1 MQTLIE
7 TLIAKTNPI
16 TKTII
21 STIPKVINSTGKNKS
36 RYHTVATFLMEKI
49 MCYNHIKKEKYTMRD
64 VSGLSLTPKEFKQLL
79 IELFDGKQFKRK
91 EAIDSICQYWKE
103 QGGTVEEK
111 DYVSVFKRACKML
124 ENEGIYNKGYGVW
137 VLKYKKET
145 VEVFQASVNDN
156 TKTYVI
162 DKEIGNG
169 DSAVYIYY
177 YDSYKELAELRNEVY
192 FACKIGRTDTDPI
205 QRVYSQMGTCFP
217 EKPHI
222 ALVINCENSLELETA
237 LHAVLKFKHK
247 QMSNSPGKE
256 WFLTNPQ
263 EVEEIY
269 YSIQ

>member
-1 MQTLIE
+1 
-7 TLIAKTNPI
+7 
-16 TKTII
+16 
-21 STIPKVINSTGKNKS
+21 
-36 RYHTVATFLMEKI
+36 
-49 MCYNHIKKEKYTMRD
+49 MRD
-64 VSGLSLTPKEFKQLL
+64 VLGLTLTPKEFKQLL
-79 IELFDGKQFKRK
+79 IELFDGKQFSRK
-91 EAIDSICQYWKE
+91 DAIDTICQYWKE

-111 DYVSVFKRACKML
+111 DYSTVFKSACRML
-124 ENEGIYNKGYGVW
+124 KHEGLCNKGYGIWTLQYEKTDMEIVMAPAKEEMK
-137 VLKYKKET
+137 KY
-145 VEVFQASVNDN
+145 VV
-156 TKTYVI
+156 

-169 DSAVYIYY
+169 DNAVYLYY
-177 YDSYKELAELRNEVY
+177 YDSYKELAMQKKEVY

-222 ALVINCENSLELETA
+222 ALVIKCENSFELETA

-269 YSIQ
+269 YSIL